1 MTEFKLKVG
10 TRVEVMGKDS
20 IGTVA
25 FIGPTQFSTGKWVG
39 VVLDEPKGKNNGTV
53 QGKRY
58 FTCDENFGI
67 FVRPTQYKGLDTA
80 RLTEPRQE
88 KSRGRGR
95 VRTTNVMLKLLDGP
109 NEASLMSSSVLS
121 ESSAISDTG
130 STQSGP
136 KSAKPPSR
144 SGSSSSL
151 SSVNKVS
158 TPAKGKS
165 VINLHLIRIL
175 CSVRFSIVFLKSSIC
190 PTSSNYSMGRMRR
203 V

>member
-10 TRVEVMGKDS
+10 TRVEVIGKDS

-67 FVRPTQYKGLDTA
+67 FVRPTQ
-80 RLTEPRQE
+80 
-88 KSRGRGR
+88 
-95 VRTTNVMLKLLDGP
+95 LKLLDGP

-151 SSVNKVS
+151 SSVNKVP
-158 TPAKGKS
+158 TPSKGKS

-175 CSVRFSIVFLKSSIC
+175 CSVRFSIVFLILLLC
-190 PTSSNYSMGRMRR
+190 IEVLLTW
-203 V
+203 